1 MKASPAPGKRRRIDE
16 DPQAHSRRMANYIR
30 MLEFI
35 VAVLLLSIGIQQR
48 VYPFDYLLILA
59 LLLAYPLVAQIIA
72 AYMERKGQRQQETSR
87 VLVQLDAILIGIA
100 IAALHFSL
108 VPSMALLIIVHANA
122 VASGGLYIW
131 LMNIFGTVVGAVAS
145 SLILG
150 FHILPVEQT
159 PVILTLMSM
168 IGLGLFVGAS
178 AFQSHS
184 QTRILLSAQAHMA
197 QQQQQAVDLSRK
209 LAKYLSPQIWGSLFS
224 GKRDAKVETRRK
236 KLTVFFSDIKGF
248 SNMSEEL
255 PLDVLTRMLN
265 TYLSEMTRIASH
277 HGGTIDK
284 FIGDAVMVFFGDPSS
299 KGSKEDATA
308 CVAMAIDMQKQMKLL
323 RQRWKREGIEHKL
336 EIRIG
341 INTGYCTVGNF
352 GTDTRL
358 DYTILGTDVNLA
370 SRLESAC
377 RPGHILISQATH
389 ELVKDRIMCRAMD
402 DIQVKGFNRPIPV
415 FEVSEM
421 KARAGSGAGFL
432 SLEAPGFAIHMDLP
446 KVRNFDKR
454 RILVSLATGATGLKK
469 GKDTRIDLDAQGFSL
484 HIDSSSIRD
493 RDKSKIMEVL
503 GRTAM
508 TVKDRL
514 IV

>member
-1 MKASPAPGKRRRIDE
+1 MKASPVPGKRRRIDE
-16 DPQAHSRRMANYIR
+16 DPQAHARRMANYIR

-35 VAVLLLSIGIQQR
+35 VAVLLLSVGIQQK
-48 VYPFDYLLILA
+48 VYPFDYLVILA
-59 LLLAYPLVAQIIA
+59 VLLAYPLIAQIAA

-87 VLVQLDAILIGIA
+87 ILVQVDAVMIGLA
-100 IAALHFSL
+100 ISALHFSM
-108 VPSMALLIIVHANA
+108 VPALALLIIVHANA
-122 VASGGLYIW
+122 VTSGGLYIW
-131 LMNIFGTVVGAVAS
+131 LMNIFGTVVGAVAGA
-145 SLILG
+145 LILG
-150 FHILPVEQT
+150 FKILPVEET
-159 PVILTLMSM
+159 PEMLLLMSM
-168 IGLGLFVGAS
+168 VGLGLFVGAS
-178 AFQSHS
+178 SFQTHS

-197 QQQQQAVDLSRK
+197 NQQKQAVELSRK

-248 SNMSEEL
+248 SAMSEEL
-255 PLDVLTRMLN
+255 PLDTLTKMLN
-265 TYLSEMTRIASH
+265 TYLSEMTRIASR
-277 HGGTIDK
+277 HGGTVDK
-284 FIGDAVMVFFGDPSS
+284 FIGDAVMIFFGDPSS

-323 RQRWKREGIEHKL
+323 RQQWKREGIEHKL

-377 RPGHILISQATH
+377 RPSHILISETTY
-389 ELVKDRIMCRAMD
+389 ELVKDRILCRAMG
-402 DIQVKGFNRPIPV
+402 DIQAKGFNRPIPV
-415 FEVSEM
+415 YEVREM
-421 KARAGSGAGFL
+421 KSRAGSGAGFL
-432 SLEAPGFAIHMDLP
+432 SLEAPGFTIFMDLP
-446 KVRNFDKR
+446 KVRNFDKK
-454 RILVSLATGATGLKK
+454 RILLGLAGAATGLKK
-469 GKDTRIDLDAQGFSL
+469 GEETKVELQTEGFSL
-484 HIDSSSIRD
+484 HIDSTLVRD
-493 RDKSKIMEVL
+493 RDRGKIMEVL
-503 GRTAM
+503 GKTAM